1 MKKRKRANI
10 DHIAHQVNVRGV
22 GPHQNKKKYNRK
34 KSKKKYKKTIDIVS
48 LT

>member
-34 KSKKKYKKTIDIVS
+34 KSKKNTKKL
-48 LT
+48 LTLYR